1 MKQGESEHP
10 VSGGEQASEP
20 VASTRTFVSG
30 RLLICAVCVIALAA
44 GYYGGR
50 FARGRF
56 GNAAADVRTTVA
68 KSDKEADKNSPPAP
82 VLKLDPD
89 APVPDKAEPLTRE
102 VKAVVDCLVA
112 TFPESPD
119 ALEVQARS
127 EVWLGNSSKAFD
139 VWKKCV
145 KLDPRYVYAYVGLAS
160 VAAERAE
167 HDQAVEYAK
176 QALEVEPNNFQ
187 ARVTLTQSL
196 LQLGRAAEVPPVLEP
211 FLKSDP
217 RSQGF
222 YLLGQ
227 AYSQLEQYEK
237 AKDSYEAAI
246 RIFPDYVEAYNGL
259 AVAYEHLGQPD
270 KAKPAMEKFQK
281 LNAPEKSAA
290 RIRGSTVSDLKLMQ
304 EGAAALYADAGS
316 LFFTSGRKAD
326 AETVWVRAAAL
337 DSHNVLCRQSLA
349 WLMRNAARYGE
360 NIAWLNQ
367 LAAIDPTNPSYLI
380 EVGRTYEKLKLLPA
394 AEESFRKACKA
405 APANDA
411 GYVALAG
418 LLLRYGQNLA
428 ETATLARKAI
438 EIRPSAANYALL
450 ASACRANGDLPA
462 ARTALE
468 QAIKL
473 APQDPSYKAAL
484 DAINAG
490 PAKK

>member
-1 MKQGESEHP
+1 MNQGESERP
-10 VSGGEQASEP
+10 VGGDEQSSEP
-20 VASTRTFVSG
+20 AASPRAFVSG
-30 RLLICAVCVIALAA
+30 RLLICAVCVIALAV

-50 FARGRF
+50 FTRSRYGS
-56 GNAAADVRTTVA
+56 AAASGRPKA
-68 KSDKEADKNSPPAP
+68 ASSEKGSEKNAPPAP
-82 VLKLDPD
+82 VLTIDPD
-89 APVPDKAEPLTRE
+89 VPVPDTAEPLIKE
-102 VKAVVDCLVA
+102 AKIVVDGLVA

-119 ALEVQARS
+119 ALEVQARY

-139 VWKKCV
+139 IWKKCV
-145 KLDPRYVYAYVGLAS
+145 KLDPRYVYAYVGLAT

-176 QALEVEPNNFQ
+176 QALEVDPNNFQ

-196 LQLGRAAEVPPVLEP
+196 LQLGRAAEVPPVLEG
-211 FLKSDP
+211 FLKTDA

-227 AYSQLEQYEK
+227 AYSQIEQYEK
-237 AKDSYEAAI
+237 AKDNYEAAI
-246 RIFPDYVEAYNGL
+246 RLFPDYVEAYNGL

-304 EGAAALYADAGS
+304 EGAAAIYADAGS

-326 AETVWVRAAAL
+326 AEKVWLRAAAL
-337 DSHNVLCRQSLA
+337 DPHNVACRQSLA
-349 WLMRNAARYGE
+349 WLMRSTSRYGE

-367 LAAIDPTNPSYLI
+367 LAAVDPKNPSYLI

-394 AEESFRKACKA
+394 AEESFRKACSA
-405 APANDA
+405 APGNEA

-428 ETATLARKAI
+428 ESIPLARKAI
-438 EIRPSAANYALL
+438 EINPSAANYALL
-450 ASACRANGDLPA
+450 ATASRANGDLPA
-462 ARTALE
+462 ARTAIE

-473 APQDPSYKAAL
+473 APKDAAYKAAL